1 MGIEALVNCL
11 SNNITT
17 YHGKLF
23 REKNVKFVPKDLPP
37 NILKAKAPIIKSDIN
52 RIKYA
57 NVQNGLV
64 PVSETELKTVM
75 DNLKKKGINS
85 FDMNQSKKPKVII
98 QNRSLLNQGLQQKR
112 ALTQLYRADKQI
124 NKTNPPKKI
133 IVASP
138 ALKKNIIAMLQSN
151 STIMV
156 PHKNVK
162 EEQDSLNC
170 QSRDSEGSLNCQ
182 SVSDNNVI
190 ALNIPMEDILG
201 SSSDKADFNNE
212 KTNTQIDA
220 LSIKKELEC

>member
-1 MGIEALVNCL
+1 MG
-11 SNNITT
+11 
-17 YHGKLF
+17 
-23 REKNVKFVPKDLPP
+23 
-37 NILKAKAPIIKSDIN
+37 
-52 RIKYA
+52 
-57 NVQNGLV
+57 
-64 PVSETELKTVM
+64 
-75 DNLKKKGINS
+75 
-85 FDMNQSKKPKVII
+85 
-98 QNRSLLNQGLQQKR
+98 

-156 PHKNVK
+156 PRKNVK
-162 EEQDSLNC
+162 EEKDPLAVDEPEAGLDALNC
-170 QSRDSEGSLNCQ
+170 QSLYSEGSLNCQ
-182 SVSDNNVI
+182 SVFENNVI